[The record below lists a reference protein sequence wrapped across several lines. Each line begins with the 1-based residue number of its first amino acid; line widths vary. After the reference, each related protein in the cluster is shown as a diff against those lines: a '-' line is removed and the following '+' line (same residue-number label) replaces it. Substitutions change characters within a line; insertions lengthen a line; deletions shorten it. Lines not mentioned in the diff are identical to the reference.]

1 MAKKRL
7 NSDYYRKE
15 GWANDDV
22 KNYNST
28 LKSLQN
34 KVEKSLYAPSSDDS
48 VIDNLIVRKQQ
59 EDEQKQ
65 QVLNDITEE
74 HEKELYTPTSNIE
87 DAVSKTNPE
96 GYKNYK
102 DNKTKI
108 DELESKDYMHNL
120 SKTYS
125 EATAG
130 TTFFGDKSDKVGYL
144 SEAITGGVLTVLDKG
159 ENLLKYG
166 ADWLTAAVNDGGFK
180 VEYNKSG
187 LSKNEKEYL
196 DLLKRQ
202 VRQEE
207 LPAKKQYLKEL
218 KSKYDVIS
226 KKMEP
231 DNYGPITLAD
241 GNLVSTMNLYEQQI
255 DDLQTDIDYTEE
267 KGGKVSNV
275 FKGFFGDTGSKI
287 KSLVSLG
294 TITALDHWNFKEVMQ
309 KKNSGQQLTDA
320 EEELLQSG
328 GYQNETQKLNLNKDN
343 TSFKLGQTLETSTE
357 LGAGMGI
364 TSAFTKTAKAA
375 AIASVEASI
384 KNSLL
389 QSVAKTGVALADV
402 SAQSLITP
410 ITYDNYSQKMTGG
423 VVLTKDDKGNNVL
436 LTSKEQKKSFEA
448 DAKKEEY
455 RIKEQ
460 IQRLEKSPETNKEKL
475 NSLYKMLYDNQDNL
489 SKVYDETGNIPND
502 VEPLHA
508 AIYAGTESLKE
519 IGSELYVGHL
529 FGKGYNKLDN
539 YLIGKPGGRIMKRL
553 NNISEYL
560 PSLNNTKIGKVV
572 QKLGYHTNYDDVFQ
586 SVPEEFMEE
595 IVTGLTPTYN
605 AEKKNYNKEDYG
617 QQIQQFKDPE
627 FWFLTA
633 ASTIVQG
640 GLTSSLQASNHYLK
654 YTKDKNYKE
663 FYDTQKK
670 ESSNIKDVISKIDSE
685 ITDDNLAKVIT
696 MNVPK
701 TIFSIKDY
709 ESEVAKLRL
718 EGKSSEAK
726 SLEKNA
732 LYNLSINAFQNDDTN
747 TLKKSMI
754 GLTRNKDINSDTKL
768 NAQHVLDNVIPSLE
782 KHKELYSDNIN
793 YRDIINLKTNKDAI
807 ENKIEEIEGKKSEKE
822 LEISKLITQLKNT
835 GKIETNLTTQDLIPS
850 NEQLIEGEDNTA
862 KDKDLQ
868 TLFEQNPNLLLDYV
882 QHEQFSN
889 LLNERLLSVNK
900 EYNYETSPS
909 NYKDIKRNIQQEK
922 KQKLTTNINKAT
934 NIEDIQSQVKDIN
947 SDLKENEKLGN
958 VIFSDGEKKVQILN
972 SDNEVVKTIPI
983 TQDNKELEIAAS
995 KINEIEVKENLG
1007 VNPVDSIPKPESI
1020 VESSEAP
1027 EVADDNLLNLILSQ
1041 NEQAPDD
1048 VLDEPTFSRRSTG
1061 NVSTSLK
1068 QLTQTVADRLDE
1080 QLDKKANLKDFI
1092 ESRIRKHTYAQVE
1105 DLFNV
1110 FTDAW
1115 QAIGRDVS
1123 NRDEVYESL
1132 FNVDDA
1138 LLNEALNHIDNSSE
1152 QEVVEAV
1159 KKQEYQLQEDTA
1171 KKNKFDLNGK
1181 AQSVDIDTFQSEDRR
1196 TANAGLKAAF
1206 NLQDSKRID
1215 DVTWTVLNREL
1226 KTNDLVDNHFI
1237 LDYSFIKPGMKLKV
1251 VQMDLDDIPMTEY
1264 LSDGTALNTTWGL
1277 YKIKNKGKLVEGNDL
1292 WAAKVPMVATYTADE
1307 KSNPVPLFMIHEPS
1321 WYNERNISDREGV
1334 EKQQAI
1340 ADEGFNNAKELRK
1353 QIIAGNNEIEISSTH
1368 FGSLDKTNNHIDKT
1382 PLTISQ
1388 ATGESTIGIVK
1399 KQGNLYVI
1407 ETSKGKVFKGATNVD
1422 INQLDENGNP
1432 MFANGTVV
1440 DLRVAMENSNGEP
1453 VHMVLHTMNNSPV
1466 ATDNLKADLDERV
1479 FNNIKYGVLS
1489 SIILNNSDNSELRK
1503 QIEDKYNF
1511 TLGKAEELKKQV
1523 QKDTGINIS
1532 TNIADYTGLF
1542 VQMGK
1547 TNETLDRV
1555 ANNSF
1560 HKTGITYFDNKY
1572 LDNKTGQWKSIP
1584 NAIQVLHKGEFKP
1597 NEENYS
1603 GQTGIGNRITEVA
1616 GRDAVGITMSNFDK
1630 LFHPERGIVKK
1641 SQFAVNLGTLGKD
1654 DILISNVNEKG
1665 EIIPGAKTYNDTVKD
1680 NLRTNIISHKIKTI
1694 EGKDKWVLDVQPMIY
1709 FESLKSKSNFELP
1722 PYNGYDIVGNSNS
1735 SLDKA
1740 AQAASNAAQN
1750 IAKQEFGSIIE
1761 EAKSNLSES
1770 EQDFLNSMLDNFNID
1785 NTFNSRWN
1793 VNEEQQEAIQ
1803 AIKSNKIKGLSN
1815 LENLQ
1820 LVSSLK
1826 NLIISSIDYNKKVY
1840 IKTIK
1845 DALATSLQDH
1855 LVPVYN
1861 TNKSILANL
1870 SNLPEEK
1877 RMVQNERGQSLQDVI
1892 LKLQSNIETMDTILE
1907 QGDKLIS
1914 TKKDN
1919 LGSITKELNTLF
1931 GTNLEEEDIEENED
1945 SFSKSFLEKE
1955 LKLSYSVGLRLSL
1968 FGVPTLNS
1976 NKNQV
1981 TGFLNLPKYH
1991 NVDDVINI
1999 LLDITSTMNSN
2010 WDTLVSRLN
2019 AAYEDR
2025 GLPIYQ
2031 QLKNKLNVLPDYLKN
2046 ELLYKSIAKKLTI
2059 YKILNSPIYGYN
2071 SKGQQII
2078 TGYDLSVLDEN
2089 SSKEDMRLRNS
2100 IKDGFISSSFGQTDD
2115 AGDIILNRQYTENAQ
2130 KALSK
2135 YTLDNGKSANET
2147 KVREIFNHFGLGVF
2161 NDNTIK
2167 EYLKG
2172 NNPFEKNTGIL
2183 WFVNQKLNDLIK
2195 ADKDKKDGKKILLTE
2210 KTNNLFNNAN
2220 SALDKLVQ
2228 LEVMLNG
2235 SFVSNS
2241 IRVAGKTMQGVI
2253 ANTSM
2258 YDITQELKDFENS
2271 DLFKALKNNALT
2283 KNNTIIELLENDAK
2297 FNQAF
2302 SVGFSS
2308 PDSYKVH
2315 GKNNFGDTDFDK
2327 IAEQDNIATTFA
2339 LYTNT
2344 KGNPT
2349 LSDPNFK
2356 KGLSFRIGQL
2366 NIPTL
2371 SDKGRMVYLTTA
2383 LLDLKSDNI
2392 TFDGDTVALDDNV
2405 LSYLSEQLFESDLNR
2420 IVQSYKN
2427 GKTNIKEYDVA
2438 SKIFTSLP
2446 SLNSIDYKGK
2456 NIHEYLRD
2464 PDFEKA
2470 SPEVMQELRTQVK
2483 AKVAAYVNSE
2493 LNSKINSKGTE
2504 GQFVQF
2510 DMYDNTVEDE
2520 KESGIRVKNID
2531 TEYLNSKPGETSLD
2545 KLRYVTTEFIINNIL
2560 NLNNIHQVYLGDIA
2574 YYSKAGK
2581 ISGMAFNTD
2590 GTIDTSKISD
2600 PKVYGSILEGIG
2612 VIINKRAA
2620 SLIAPGLKLANSD
2633 NKLYKNNT
2641 HYMHIAVNDVES
2653 MSSVIRELVES
2664 QYGKFENEASKALDE
2679 VLSIDEKINSTQD
2692 SNEIKGLEKRKKVLI
2707 ETHLSELK
2715 DYFNITGTDA
2725 QEYTTWK
2732 AHIDTLYR
2740 QGKLTDEDERII
2752 SSAYEK
2758 LSNGQ
2763 EVNAEELKTL
2773 MQPIKPVY
2781 TGLVPEGNL
2790 IRPVYIK
2797 SSSFPLLPQVT
2808 KNLKIDE
2815 VRKKLETLEE
2825 RSGTVV
2831 RMSYQ
2836 TANKI
2841 GARNTKLSM
2850 EDLYSKDINELYT
2863 EDNTGLL
2870 NSAISVLPTKNFKVQ
2885 QETPSKE
2892 EKAYKKGKDSYITMG
2907 SQFFKVIT
2915 GNGINHITEKIFP
2928 NLFSQDILDMSGVSP
2943 VKGKLSGQDLDKI
2956 YKSIYSEYSQ
2966 TLKDDLYSELGLND
2980 RRSFEQLSEPQQNE
2994 IITNLQRIIKKEIVE
3009 RGYPN
3014 YLEESVRLV
3023 EEAGILKTE
3032 MPLMFDANS
3041 HKFESLLLAI
3051 VSSRLINHKLPGNSH
3066 ISASS
3071 EGFERITNL
3080 EAISEKTRNGIVWL
3094 GDRGPG
3100 ELKSTINKDGQIV
3113 ESEVLIKSHYKVRY
3127 VNGQDEQGND
3137 TYGFKYID
3145 LQSDEY
3151 SEPIITDGKI
3161 IGRKLKQDKIDEQ
3174 LLSQFSFRIPTSS
3187 HQSGVVLKV
3196 AGFLPT
3202 EAGDLLLVPKE
3213 HTVQL
3218 GEDYDIDKR
3227 YVYKSNYYVDSK
3239 TGSIKKLQYEEN
3251 VKASIKTINSILTQ
3265 EDIKSDKLVSAL
3277 IQSNLVDEAQ
3287 ELRDEIV
3294 DMGVNANSE
3303 GLIKVGKKALNK
3315 LKLKMLENSLIDI
3328 YKSVYQSPSDEIQ
3341 RKIFRPLVTD
3351 TAEETSS
3358 LMDKYLSTDK
3368 DYTNFSILSDN
3379 YQRYL
3384 LKLGADGK
3392 GGIGVHSNAV
3402 TLEAQLQKID
3412 NDNKV
3417 RIVDHYDL
3425 ETQAPIYF
3433 DETIGRGLTSEGW
3446 LGKSYKTLDGGRDVA
3461 DQHGE
3466 NQNVSTDNINK
3477 QIMGKRN
3484 ENTHTMSVYAFMA
3497 HLGFDLTLDKVNT
3510 GIGEST
3516 KLHVPSLLMNQPVIR
3531 DYVELKEKYS
3541 SITAGFSKDTDS
3553 KILEELG
3560 KRYNFVSLKNQ
3571 FGVYSLTNFM
3581 EGNVYSEAS
3590 NEMTGQKLWDNLK
3603 KDNVSSNIQ
3612 SAALQKFFR
3621 FQAKALELSQYQQ
3634 LINLSTSELG
3644 ISYFEVMQRIETLN
3658 NLGRTNS
3665 FENSNNLVGNAISD
3679 YEYLEL
3685 PMEERKEY
3693 TKVGEFYWKPNTIEG
3708 TMLINSLK
3716 SAQDVLPI
3724 FFPYEAKAYQDV
3736 VNRIFTVKDIDP
3748 NKKSSSVLKLKYEI
3762 MSNLNDFISSDTGIF
3777 QGNANNERARLFKDT
3792 DTNKSLAKILKELKE
3807 SRHPI
3812 MNNLLLKDFK
3822 FEINKDGSGISLIS
3836 HLASNSTSFDKISKY
3851 ESFNELLQ
3859 SDEVLGEFNGETL
3872 TSQKL
3877 AQDLASY
3884 AYLADNENGATGFRN
3899 FISVDYLKVL
3909 QSTDKFRNMFDKIKD
3924 GQENTLMDNFVTQ
3937 FFQHNPDR
3945 AYTLN
3950 PNNQVDKGFVA
3961 IKGELTKANTLE
3973 EFRLENETP
3982 EFVSVRDGSIKTSN
3996 KKYILFKYNEDSDSY
4011 KRIDVLGTRGYNEY
4025 NSNNPV
4031 QTTIVKNNVFKKG
4044 TFKID
4049 NIGGVRSYIN
4059 KDTRLRTKLPSVNE
4073 LLPSSLGLE
4082 GILQKIYDSE
4092 KTSQEYKNFINE
4104 LKDYVKLDV
4113 KFEYAPMSNG
4123 TFGQYNRDTNT
4134 ITISST
4140 IVEDALLQTNGSFND
4155 AINIVK
4161 EVIFEEIIH
4170 SMTVNEIKKYIQS
4183 EDKTTGKVT
4192 LIENAPLFANKLV
4205 ALYEAARQEVP
4216 YDERDISTYYSK
4228 DIYEFIAGVFVS
4240 PDYRAKLEEKQEG
4253 FIDRFKKML
4262 RDLFGIF
4269 YNNSTGKTLKY
4280 NDEIFG
4286 AIKDL
4291 LKTEKEISPDNKGI
4305 ELKEAKPTLQEVIQ
4319 EDRVEVPEV
4328 EVQRV
4333 EPIKDSNNIEL
4344 NLGDFKFSNSKLE
4357 NFILAN
4363 GEEVKG
4369 YKININNQ
4377 PNVDLFVYKEP
4388 KIGWSVIENKSKM
4401 LLPLDGF
4408 FNKSAGSKSEIF
4420 ESLMNTINKKSKQ
4433 EQSKKVLESI
4443 GFNFNKIEPIKEQ
4456 DMNVDSIYN
4465 QLGNKTVNGNVIIK
4479 SVYQQE
4485 GINYVKSI
4493 GGVFS
4498 LRVNNSDKHF
4508 GNPFSSVP
4516 SEIAKDLTPTK
4527 STKESVEKYI
4537 DWVINSQD
4545 SRAQWIRE
4553 QLQSGIL
4560 KDKPIVYYKE
4570 LGEPSHATALDYL
4583 INQYEWNKEE
4593 PLGFDFTSGGDSY
4606 DSRRNNFRLPK
4617 IKKC

>member
-1 MAKKRL
+1 MAKRRSWL
-7 NSDYYRKE
+7 QGQIENT
-15 GWANDDV
+15 
-22 KNYNST
+22 NST
-28 LKSLQN
+28 LYGQSDLTFDKPLNLPKLDKEQQDFLEEDVNKQKEVEQQLHEYEQKLAEEKDNEKYAPKTEFEATVAKEVPKEIYKGYKDIKDKIAKLENKNWAKTADRNSSFIDENGIDLFAPIYWLADAVTPDTMGMSDNEKKQYKELVKQKRVVEEPIAQAKLKNVNDHIEKFKSEGPQIDWNDINRNMQNAGVAGVSTMGLMDSQIENQVGGERSAINILKNQKEILEKFLNGEDGILDGMGTQSDGLATAGLLPLRDKLNVTMAVAAQRKGKPLTIQDQHLLEAYNLQQQTEN
-34 KVEKSLYAPSSDDS
+34 LDLSANRFWYRTGEGTANSVVFMEQMLATAPVGGWGGAATKAVVTPLTERLALNTILGEVGTQLTKTQLAKLATINFVEKGLIGTGNVLAQAVAMPSTYDNAARKYIGQTQLVTDSDGNEKVLVS
-48 VIDNLIVRKQQ
+48 ASARKAYEKEAKNSIAILKQQ
-59 EDEQKQ
+59 EHEIDSKPKKTEDD
-65 QVLNDITEE
+65 LNKLSEIRGKM
-74 HEKELYTPTSNIE
+74 KEVSDALSTIYDPNTNNIE
-87 DAVSKTNPE
+87 
-96 GYKNYK
+96 
-102 DNKTKI
+102 
-108 DELESKDYMHNL
+108 
-120 SKTYS
+120 
-125 EATAG
+125 
-130 TTFFGDKSDKVGYL
+130 
-144 SEAITGGVLTVLDKG
+144 
-159 ENLLKYG
+159 
-166 ADWLTAAVNDGGFK
+166 
-180 VEYNKSG
+180 
-187 LSKNEKEYL
+187 
-196 DLLKRQ
+196 
-202 VRQEE
+202 
-207 LPAKKQYLKEL
+207 
-218 KSKYDVIS
+218 
-226 KKMEP
+226 
-231 DNYGPITLAD
+231 
-241 GNLVSTMNLYEQQI
+241 
-255 DDLQTDIDYTEE
+255 
-267 KGGKVSNV
+267 
-275 FKGFFGDTGSKI
+275 
-287 KSLVSLG
+287 
-294 TITALDHWNFKEVMQ
+294 
-309 KKNSGQQLTDA
+309 
-320 EEELLQSG
+320 
-328 GYQNETQKLNLNKDN
+328 
-343 TSFKLGQTLETSTE
+343 
-357 LGAGMGI
+357 
-364 TSAFTKTAKAA
+364 
-375 AIASVEASI
+375 
-384 KNSLL
+384 
-389 QSVAKTGVALADV
+389 ADV
-402 SAQSLITP
+402 SAKDALIYGYTENLKELASEKYVGEIGDKLFKGSR
-410 ITYDNYSQKMTGG
+410 ITKAMAGTKAEKFLSPVTEMYKKGRKIINDTYLGKMSQFAAEHTGG
-423 VVLTKDDKGNNVL
+423 AKIFHSLPGEVL
-436 LTSKEQKKSFEA
+436 
-448 DAKKEEY
+448 
-455 RIKEQ
+455 
-460 IQRLEKSPETNKEKL
+460 
-475 NSLYKMLYDNQDNL
+475 
-489 SKVYDETGNIPND
+489 
-502 VEPLHA
+502 
-508 AIYAGTESLKE
+508 
-519 IGSELYVGHL
+519 
-529 FGKGYNKLDN
+529 
-539 YLIGKPGGRIMKRL
+539 
-553 NNISEYL
+553 
-560 PSLNNTKIGKVV
+560 
-572 QKLGYHTNYDDVFQ
+572 
-586 SVPEEFMEE
+586 EE
-595 IVTGLTPTYN
+595 ISTQLTPTYHEDYAKQLQSLYDFGHDSN
-605 AEKKNYNKEDYG
+605 GKEVDFKDSQAARFYGDVVAQTLLMGVGFGALGMGSHGVNYTTNKEYRDNWK
-617 QQIQQFKDPE
+617 QNKE
-627 FWFLTA
+627 
-633 ASTIVQG
+633 
-640 GLTSSLQASNHYLK
+640 
-654 YTKDKNYKE
+654 TKKQLAQTY
-663 FYDTQKK
+663 
-670 ESSNIKDVISKIDSE
+670 SNIDKA
-685 ITDDNLAKVIT
+685 ITDDNLAEHIIMNTGGSLFELQDYQRKIAELRTDGKKEEADKLEKKSFTNLAVKALETDTLDSFEKSLIRTSRNENLSEDTRANATHALSVVKELANIKEEHGDKVNFGAIAQLGINKVLTEQTTRDLQAKIDKTTLAGKDSIDKYNKQRGHNYQDINAVLDSLENEEDNSKANVSINETTNTGEIT
-696 MNVPK
+696 GLNEVYAAQLKYVNELIKNNVGNVK
-701 TIFSIKDY
+701 ELIELRNHKALVEDLDFEN
-709 ESEVAKLRL
+709 ESEL
-718 EGKSSEAK
+718 
-726 SLEKNA
+726 N
-732 LYNLSINAFQNDDTN
+732 NQTN
-747 TLKKSMI
+747 P
-754 GLTRNKDINSDTKL
+754 L
-768 NAQHVLDNVIPSLE
+768 NQKYFADQI
-782 KHKELYSDNIN
+782 
-793 YRDIINLKTNKDAI
+793 
-807 ENKIEEIEGKKSEKE
+807 
-822 LEISKLITQLKNT
+822 
-835 GKIETNLTTQDLIPS
+835 
-850 NEQLIEGEDNTA
+850 
-862 KDKDLQ
+862 
-868 TLFEQNPNLLLDYV
+868 
-882 QHEQFSN
+882 
-889 LLNERLLSVNK
+889 
-900 EYNYETSPS
+900 
-909 NYKDIKRNIQQEK
+909 K
-922 KQKLTTNINKAT
+922 KQKQLEASSVLAT
-934 NIEDIQSQVKDIN
+934 AVDKDSIYELSRKLSTELGPDEEISGDIKVEDDKRYLQVRDTKTDETRLIELSKDN
-947 SDLKENEKLGN
+947 
-958 VIFSDGEKKVQILN
+958 QILKKAQ
-972 SDNEVVKTIPI
+972 EKV
-983 TQDNKELEIAAS
+983 
-995 KINEIEVKENLG
+995 NEIEVKENLG

-1092 ESRIRKHTYAQVE
+1092 ESRIRKHTYAQAE

-1110 FTDAW
+1110 FADAW

-1132 FNVDDA
+1132 FNVNDA

-1171 KKNKFDLNGK
+1171 KKNKYDLNGK

-1215 DVTWTVLNREL
+1215 DVTWTVLNRDL

-1292 WAAKVPMVATYTADE
+1292 WAAKVPMVATYQADE

-1340 ADEGFNNAKELRK
+1340 ADAGFNNVKELRK

-1432 MFANGTVV
+1432 AFANGTVV

-1466 ATDNLKADLDERV
+1466 ATDNLKADLDEKV
-1479 FNNIKYGVLS
+1479 FNNIKYAVLS
-1489 SIILNNSDNSELRK
+1489 SIILNNTDNSELRK

-1532 TNIADYTGLF
+1532 TNIADYTSLF

-1547 TNETLDRV
+1547 TNETLDKV

-1597 NEENYS
+1597 NEENYR
-1603 GQTGIGNRITEVA
+1603 GQIGIGNRITEVA

-1665 EIIPGAKTYNDTVKD
+1665 EIIPGARTYNDTVKD

-1709 FESLKSKSNFELP
+1709 FEFSKGETKEEHKP
-1722 PYNGYDIVGNSNS
+1722 ITS
-1735 SLDKA
+1735 SLEKA
-1740 AQAASNAAQN
+1740 AQAATNVAQD

-1861 TNKSILANL
+1861 TNKSILSNL
-1870 SNLPEEK
+1870 SNLSEEK
-1877 RMVQNERGQSLQDVI
+1877 RMVQNERGQSLQNVI
-1892 LKLQSNIETMDTILE
+1892 LKLQSNIETMETIFE

-1968 FGVPTLNS
+1968 FGVPTLNA

-2010 WDTLVSRLN
+2010 WDTLVSRLD

-2031 QLKNKLNVLPDYLKN
+2031 QLKNKLNALPDYLKN

-2115 AGDIILNRQYTENAQ
+2115 AGDIILNRQYAENAQ

-2135 YTLDNGKSANET
+2135 YILDNGKSANET

-2167 EYLKG
+2167 EYLKE

-2195 ADKDKKDGKKILLTE
+2195 ADKDKKEGKKILLTE

-2366 NIPTL
+2366 TTPTL

-2470 SPEVMQELRTQVK
+2470 SPEVMQELRTQAK
-2483 AKVAAYVNSE
+2483 AKIAAYVNSE

-2531 TEYLNSKPGETSLD
+2531 TEYLNSKPGESSLD

-2581 ISGMAFNTD
+2581 ISSMAFNTD

-2612 VIINKRAA
+2612 VIIDKRAA

-2679 VLSIDEKINSTQD
+2679 VLSIDERINSTQD

-2707 ETHLSELK
+2707 ESHLSELK

-2928 NLFSQDILDMSGVSP
+2928 NLFSQDVLDMNGVSP

-3100 ELKSTINKDGQIV
+3100 ELRSTVNKDGQIV

-3151 SEPIITDGKI
+3151 SEPILTDGKI
-3161 IGRKLKQDKIDEQ
+3161 TGRKLRQDKIDEQ

-3227 YVYKSNYYVDSK
+3227 YIYKSNYYVDSK

-3251 VKASIKTINSILTQ
+3251 VKASIETINSILTQ
-3265 EDIKSDKLVSAL
+3265 EDVTSDKLVSAL
-3277 IQSNLVDEAQ
+3277 TQSNLVDEAQ

-3412 NDNKV
+3412 NDSKV
-3417 RIVDHYDL
+3417 RIVDHYDS

-3497 HLGFDLTLDKVNT
+3497 HLGFDLTLDKVDT

-3541 SITAGFSKDTDS
+3541 SITAEFSKDTDS

-3560 KRYNFVSLKNQ
+3560 KRYNFVPLKNQ
-3571 FGVYSLTNFM
+3571 YGVYSLTSFI
-3581 EGNVYSEAS
+3581 EPNVYSEAS

-3603 KDNVSSNIQ
+3603 KDNASSNIQ
-3612 SAALQKFFR
+3612 AAALQKFFR

-3658 NLGRTNS
+3658 NLGRVNS

-3792 DTNKSLAKILKELKE
+3792 DTNKSLAKVLKELKE
-3807 SRHPI
+3807 ARHPI

-3822 FEINKDGSGISLIS
+3822 FDINKDGSGISLIS

-4253 FIDRFKKML
+4253 FMDRFKKML

-4328 EVQRV
+4328 DTER
-4333 EPIKDSNNIEL
+4333 I
-4344 NLGDFKFSNSKLE
+4344 
-4357 NFILAN
+4357 
-4363 GEEVKG
+4363 
-4369 YKININNQ
+4369 
-4377 PNVDLFVYKEP
+4377 
-4388 KIGWSVIENKSKM
+4388 
-4401 LLPLDGF
+4401 
-4408 FNKSAGSKSEIF
+4408 
-4420 ESLMNTINKKSKQ
+4420 
-4433 EQSKKVLESI
+4433 
-4443 GFNFNKIEPIKEQ
+4443 
-4456 DMNVDSIYN
+4456 
-4465 QLGNKTVNGNVIIK
+4465 
-4479 SVYQQE
+4479 
-4485 GINYVKSI
+4485 
-4493 GGVFS
+4493 
-4498 LRVNNSDKHF
+4498 
-4508 GNPFSSVP
+4508 
-4516 SEIAKDLTPTK
+4516 
-4527 STKESVEKYI
+4527 
-4537 DWVINSQD
+4537 
-4545 SRAQWIRE
+4545 
-4553 QLQSGIL
+4553 
-4560 KDKPIVYYKE
+4560 
-4570 LGEPSHATALDYL
+4570 
-4583 INQYEWNKEE
+4583 E

-4606 DSRRNNFRLPK
+4606 DSRRSNFRLPE